1 MSLPNLRD
9 LLAHHFSLEELRGLC
24 FDLGLE
30 YEDLPGETRPGRAQS
45 LIEYCLRRGRLP
57 ELHRRCTALRPLV
70 DWPDLPALAG
80 ELDKVQEA
88 ETRLQEILTGDQL
101 VAALAPLRQKEMDLL
116 ARLLDNPAGVQASL
130 HGSGA
135 VAQGEGAT
143 AVGERG
149 VVGQAE
155 LIITGDNVSVQTII
169 QQYGEK
175 KTQPPDAEALQ
186 AQIGSYLTWLQ
197 DWAGTLELRGIQRQG
212 EQVVQLPLEQVYVP
226 LAAELYSGRQASRI
240 SFTDLLSL
248 EKPPDLEKWWKQRD
262 APEFEKRLI
271 LTGGPG
277 SGKTTVLLHIAWTL
291 ACALAADDVRIAAD
305 KVGFPVIKEKPEALP
320 LPIFVP
326 LSLYAAHRRGLGA
339 RDDRTLAAFISHFLF
354 DRQASF
360 ALPDDFFRHL
370 LRSGKTVILLLD
382 GLDEVPDDAERAQV
396 RQAIEDLVTGRDEM
410 RVVVSCRTAAYQG
423 RTALGRG
430 FRQVTVQPLAAAHIA
445 ALVTN
450 AYAHLYRHDSIQ
462 RRQKTTELLQGV
474 EQLEG
479 ERRARLGKDT
489 PRLIDSPLL
498 VRMLLIVHC
507 RERRLPEQRAEL
519 YMKATDTM
527 LLPDYAPDTEVA
539 DSLGRLVG
547 GSWEVHRDLVQHLAF
562 HMHQRGEQQG
572 REISETDL
580 RRLLKVEPA
589 FAPLVEDFIAL
600 TRLRGTL
607 LEERLGRYRFLHLAF
622 QEFLAARYLATIKL
636 SEGGIQTV
644 AAFLEAGPL
653 RESWWREVILL
664 VAGYFAVTS
673 PQTAH
678 TFLERLAG
686 VDNAAPGRPVLPL
699 ETQTAAAE
707 LAALAWLEWP
717 LQPGQRESLRQKIG
731 LRFDEIFEQI
741 ALKERTDICRR
752 LARTVDLRPGV
763 GTVLR
768 SGQRLPDIVMGG
780 EVPAGTYTIGGDKQA
795 WNSRDQQEIE
805 IQHPYRLA
813 RYAVTHAQFQCFVD
827 APDFDDER
835 WWLVMPAEVKD
846 YGGTVYPRREITEQ
860 EFPFANHPRERV
872 SWYQAMAFC
881 RWLTA
886 RLHAGALPA
895 GALTGDVG
903 QYKITLPHEY
913 EWEVAARWPNSEV
926 AGRLYPWGPKFDA
939 AKANTAEGDIG
950 QTTAV
955 GIYPAGRN
963 AALGLY
969 DLSGNVW
976 EWCRNKYYNPED
988 EAMDGSVVGRVV
1000 RGGSWFYNADVAR
1013 AASRYYFTP
1022 AARDYVGGF
1031 RLVVVGGGG
1040 ASSPIS

>member
-9 LLAHHFSLEELRGLC
+9 LLAHHFSLEELRALC
-24 FDLGLE
+24 FDLGIE
-30 YEDLPGETRPGRAQS
+30 AEDLPGEDRPGRAQS

-57 ELHRRCTALRPLV
+57 DLHRRCTELRPQV
-70 DWPDLPALAG
+70 AWPELPSLAG
-80 ELDKVQEA
+80 ELDKVQGAMAVQEG
-88 ETRLQEILTGDQL
+88 LQGILPADQ
-101 VAALAPLRQKEMDLL
+101 VAAMLAPLRQKELDLL
-116 ARLLDNPAGVQASL
+116 ARLVDNPAGVQASL

-135 VAQGEGAT
+135 IAQGEGAT

-226 LAAELYSGRQASRI
+226 LAAEQYSSSQRGDEISLTDILRQG
-240 SFTDLLSL
+240 
-248 EKPPDLEKWWKQRD
+248 
-262 APEFEKRLI
+262 KRLI

-291 ACALAADDVRIAAD
+291 ACALAADDAQLAAD
-305 KVGFPVIKEKPEALP
+305 KVGFSIATEDPEALP

-326 LSLYAAHRRGLGA
+326 LSLYAAHRRGLGT

-354 DRQASF
+354 DRQTSF
-360 ALPDDFFRHL
+360 ALPDDFFRDL
-370 LRSGKTVILLLD
+370 LRSGKAVILLLD

-410 RVVVSCRTAAYQG
+410 RVVVTCRTAAYQG
-423 RTALGRG
+423 RTALGKE
-430 FRQVTVQPLAAAHIA
+430 FRQVTVRPLAAEHIT

-450 AYAHLYRHDSIQ
+450 AYAHLYRYDSIQ
-462 RRQKTTELLQGV
+462 RQQKTTELLQGV

-479 ERRARLGKDT
+479 ERRARLGQDT

-498 VRMLLIVHC
+498 VRMLLIVHY

-519 YMKATDTM
+519 YMKATDSM

-562 HMHQRGEQQG
+562 HMHQRGERQG
-572 REISETDL
+572 GELAEMDL
-580 RRLLKVEPA
+580 RRLLTAEPA
-589 FAPLVEDFIAL
+589 FAPLVDDFIAL

-644 AAFLEAGPL
+644 AAFLEAGLL

-678 TFLERLAG
+678 TFLERLAS
-686 VDNAAPGRPVLPL
+686 VDNAAPDRPVLPL

-717 LQPGQRESLRQKIG
+717 LQSGQRESLRQKIG

-741 ALKERTDICRR
+741 ALKERIDICRR
-752 LARTVDLRPGV
+752 LARTVDPRPGV
-763 GTVLR
+763 GTILR
-768 SGQRLPDIVMGG
+768 SGQKLPDIVWGG

-846 YGGTVYPRREITEQ
+846 YGGTVYPLREMAAQ
-860 EFPFANHPRERV
+860 RFPFANHPRERA

-913 EWEVAARWPNSEV
+913 EWEVAARWPNSDV
-926 AGRLYPWGPKFDA
+926 ARRLYPWGSKFDA